1 MIAYYDVIWVVNG
14 VPRLVHTMSGV
25 AAEELLELLL
35 HFKSQKGY
43 IENAYINAV
52 EEEVYF

>member
-1 MIAYYDVIWVVNG
+1 MIAYYDVIWVVSG
-14 VPRLVHTMSGV
+14 VTRLVHTMSGV

-35 HFKSQKGY
+35 DRKLQKGD
-43 IENAYINAV
+43 IESAYIKAV

>member
-14 VPRLVHTMSGV
+14 NLRLVHTMSGV

-35 HFKSQKGY
+35 HRKSQIGD
-43 IENAYINAV
+43 IVNAYIKAV

>member
-14 VPRLVHTMSGV
+14 VQRLVHTMSGV

-35 HFKSQKGY
+35 HRKAQRGG
-43 IENAYINAV
+43 IESAYIKAV